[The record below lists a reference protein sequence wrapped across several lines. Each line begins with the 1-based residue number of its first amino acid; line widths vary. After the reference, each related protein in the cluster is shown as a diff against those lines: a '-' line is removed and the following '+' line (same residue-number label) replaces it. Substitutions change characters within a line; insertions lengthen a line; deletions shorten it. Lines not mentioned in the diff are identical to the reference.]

1 MRQTD
6 LKLMLAFTTVMGLS
20 MITMLLGLYGPLA
33 ATAAMT
39 FLLVHAFYKAGLFL
53 SVGMIEK
60 GSGSRDYTKV
70 AGLARALPLT
80 ATVVALAALSMAGLP
95 PLFGYIGK
103 EAIYESTGHAHF
115 APLAVTIMA
124 LAANALMVACAGM
137 VALRPF
143 FFQEQKCPKERP
155 ADPGWGLWLGP
166 AVLAALGVIFGLFPG
181 WGEHVLIGPMVMAV
195 SGNHPPVHLALWH
208 GITTALLLSLATYAI
223 GAVLYLLLDR
233 IRDTLARN
241 EDDLPETESWY
252 HAGLSGLTELA
263 RRASVAIQDGNM
275 TTYLRRTF
283 LVMAALIWVALIA
296 GTPSWPRFGLSGELI
311 DWAIMVVITASIV
324 MVIRTESRL
333 VAITA
338 LGGVGAGIAIIF
350 VVYGAPDVAMTQL
363 FVEILVVV
371 FLAIAMVRLPRTGAV
386 PFSVRNAAVAGVLG
400 IGVTVTLLMV
410 LGTPLDL
417 TLTEFFEEASY
428 PKALGRNI
436 VNVIL
441 VDFRGLDTMGET
453 AVIAFAA
460 IAAYAVLKAGRGAL
474 K

>member
-1 MRQTD
+1 M
-6 LKLMLAFTTVMGLS
+6 
-20 MITMLLGLYGPLA
+20 
-33 ATAAMT
+33 
-39 FLLVHAFYKAGLFL
+39 
-53 SVGMIEK
+53 
-60 GSGSRDYTKV
+60 
-70 AGLARALPLT
+70 
-80 ATVVALAALSMAGLP
+80 
-95 PLFGYIGK
+95 
-103 EAIYESTGHAHF
+103 
-115 APLAVTIMA
+115 
-124 LAANALMVACAGM
+124 
-137 VALRPF
+137 
-143 FFQEQKCPKERP
+143 
-155 ADPGWGLWLGP
+155 
-166 AVLAALGVIFGLFPG
+166 LAALGVIFGLFPG

-195 SGNHPPVHLALWH
+195 SGSPPPVHLALWH
-208 GITTALLLSLATYAI
+208 GITAALMLSLATYAV
-223 GAVLYLLLDR
+223 GAVVYLLLDR
-233 IRDTLARN
+233 IRDGLARA
-241 EDDLPETESWY
+241 EEDLPETESWY
-252 HAGLSGLTELA
+252 HAGLRGLSEMA
-263 RRASVAIQDGNM
+263 RRTAMVIQDGNM

-296 GTPSWPRFGLSGELI
+296 GTPSWPALRLSGELI
-311 DWAIMVVITASIV
+311 DWAIIVVITGSIV

-333 VAITA
+333 TAITA

-386 PFSVRNAAVAGVLG
+386 PFSPRNAAVASVLG
-400 IGVTVTLLMV
+400 IGVTITLLMV
-410 LGTPLDL
+410 LGSPLDL

-428 PKALGRNI
+428 PQALGRNI